1 MADDE
6 KGTSSWYRVPT
17 WSGNPMEWRAFKKE
31 MNWWMASLDVES
43 CKKYNVAARWALRQ
57 YGVVRARC
65 EEFEPDELLGTEA
78 VTMPDGASGDEAVVT
93 PAAPFAGLKKLMRA
107 LEESVGKTQLDRRG
121 ELRSQFYQDMHRA
134 PHERISAF
142 CTRFRILASE
152 LKREGIDLPK
162 SELGWFLKDRLGLD
176 AIRKQLLDTALAG
189 KEEYDAVEAE
199 VLRLFRD
206 LHNSDPL
213 QKRVFEQ
220 KPLLQRFLNSSQQ
233 HGHGGRT
240 SVPSSGSSHAS
251 TFRSFRS
258 ASSNSSAK
266 PGGFSKPFQ
275 PASRQ
280 AMVAEGV
287 EEDEPEEEELLP
299 AADAEP
305 AGPSSLEEVLQA
317 EAEVLASELQQLEDE
332 GAVEPQLLEELEN
345 GVEAAAE
352 SLVTMREAR
361 SRIAEVRK
369 DRGFGKAGTGKG
381 NFKPKLHGNQ
391 ATAKKATTPHHCVRE
406 GHCGGPQGPV
416 QAHGERAQGGPSE
429 EIKRKQFQRN
439 GGRAKRC
446 EAEAQSQSSSSWNA
460 KAWDGHHREA
470 SLREHPGHASSP
482 GQPRRAIPSNAVA
495 SHAACDA
502 HGKPS
507 VSGVLWGAAS
517 TVRSRC
523 DRRANGCKTIDPRGR
538 AQHPDGGG
546 RGPLCGELHE
556 AAWSASRR
564 GHSVERDRWVN
575 PWKIHQELRPGLSQ
589 QISQAWERHERD
601 RRLVSKSAKEV
612 EAAMDFE
619 WESNMMDFMNETFLT
634 TIDLAHPQLRE
645 PLVQEVFTATQRVTL
660 EAQKRGHLTG
670 DPLSLE
676 TGWDFMKALDRR
688 AAYAKVKKEKPYFL
702 VLAYPCGPW
711 SPLQRLNPAADLP
724 EKREA
729 HRDLIR
735 FALSLARLQLRN
747 GRHFILENPLGS
759 ESWTLPEIIKFLEEE
774 EAKLA
779 RFDQCRFNLRSEQGW
794 LHKKATQVATSS
806 ESVHTHLDQVR
817 CTGDHPHQPVIGGS
831 KITARA
837 GHYPGQLAK
846 TLVKAMEEEFER
858 QFAVQPKEALAMEDG
873 GGEEEEEP
881 MAPGVDVPSS
891 SEDGQPDG
899 LEKVAISPAV
909 KQAVKR
915 LHENTGHRSNKRLAR
930 ALSLTGAPPEVI
942 RAARL
947 HKCSVCQE
955 MRAPKASR
963 PASLPTPKDVSDQ
976 LAEVLPDKSSKSVT
990 TFLKKRWFPI
1000 FGTPRVLIADQGR
1013 EFVSWEFEQLCA
1025 ENSIL
1030 LWHCAVQA
1038 PWQNGLCERGGGVIK
1053 AILNSIIKSQSVMGK
1068 DDMDLALQEAITAYN
1083 GDVNELGVSP
1093 AQAAMGRQPRIQGDV
1108 LGDFGQRVGLVDSRP
1123 SQARQVAMRETA
1135 RVAMARLHFS
1145 RGLRKAL
1152 LSRSRN
1158 TTVTQ
1163 PLEPGSI
1170 VYYFRQTKYNNKAS
1184 QSKEKLSLR
1193 RWHGPA
1199 LLVANEG
1206 TTNCFLSHKGQLT
1219 KCAREH
1225 VRLASTME
1233 EIAAET
1239 WRDAIDEVV
1248 EAAMHDQARRQQQQ
1262 VSAPDHA
1269 DEAAPEAAQPDPA
1282 ILEAPAQP
1290 QQQAPPAPADLPP
1303 VGPQEFAQA
1312 IRPADDAGTAVP
1324 TMASS
1329 VPQSVASSRRPMR
1342 SRSPVPDAVLRAGL
1356 MRSPTTAP
1364 VAIAPATTAAPK
1376 TPSAPATPRL
1386 SRAVERA
1393 QELTSEPLA
1402 GKREAEMTLDELAR
1416 TLPSRSSASAS
1427 TSGPAK
1433 PHDALVL
1440 SREEVEEVQTA
1451 LQQDDLHPLRR
1462 LFLEAATEEANP
1474 MGFEFEDRGT
1484 WKGSWPLP
1492 SRSQLRAMKAVGAML
1507 PRGEQE
1513 AMAVQ
1518 TARKEYK
1525 WRDMTPEAK
1534 AEFREAAWKGWQTWV
1549 DNDAVEVL
1557 RPEEAKRVR
1566 ENLRQTNKSHLILRP
1581 RYVYTDKND
1590 GLRTEERQLPLKAS
1604 ARLVVPGYKDVSA
1617 YEVRKDAPTASRT
1630 SVHLLLVFTA
1640 SKGWHLLSADVK
1652 AALISQRWYL
1662 RLHKSLEALGWKR
1675 SSIDSALWMLCS
1687 PTGECEGMI
1696 CSHVDDLLFGGN
1708 DRAKELLLKLGE
1720 ELGYGSLEEKCF
1732 HYCGKL
1738 IKQHDDGSISISMEE
1753 YHSNLKPLVI
1763 GEGRRKTP
1771 EASLT
1776 PAEHKQLRALL
1787 GSLQWLVAQVRFDQG
1802 FQLCTLQ
1809 GESPTIGTMIRAN
1822 ALLRRFKQTPKFAL
1836 WFRPMNVDG
1845 CGLMGV
1851 SDASL
1856 CNVQR
1861 SGAAGED
1868 PMLKVYSQ
1876 SAYIILIADKELMA
1890 GRPGK
1895 FAVLDA
1901 RSHRLTRV
1909 CRSTYAAELLGV
1921 EECFDVGIYLRG
1933 CVAEAF
1939 GYPMDGRD
1947 VTASLSQ
1954 VPLTVVTDA
1963 KDVYDKGCSDTPSY
1977 GSQKSL
1983 AFTVS
1988 WLRSIL
1994 RQPSTNLRWTATQNM
2009 IVDAMTKDM
2018 DVTHLHQIL
2027 EKGEWCVKFNQDF
2040 VKQTAKAPKNKAV
2053 AEDVKVGKPMSP
2065 EDPLL
2070 SRLTTLSESPGW
2082 HLTDGVV
2089 VHVARNARAFRTPKP
2104 RHDPDEYSIR
2114 SSYGRFDLKD
2124 GRSEWRQ
2131 LECNVSYVDLPY
2143 SCSGLIGQT
2152 ASVLVTFF
2160 RMPSHFNKRNGS
2172 TVEDGISHG

>member
-1 MADDE
+1 M
-6 KGTSSWYRVPT
+6 
-17 WSGNPMEWRAFKKE
+17 
-31 MNWWMASLDVES
+31 
-43 CKKYNVAARWALRQ
+43 Q
-57 YGVVRARC
+57 
-65 EEFEPDELLGTEA
+65 FE
-78 VTMPDGASGDEAVVT
+78 
-93 PAAPFAGLKKLMRA
+93 
-107 LEESVGKTQLDRRG
+107 
-121 ELRSQFYQDMHRA
+121 
-134 PHERISAF
+134 
-142 CTRFRILASE
+142 
-152 LKREGIDLPK
+152 
-162 SELGWFLKDRLGLD
+162 
-176 AIRKQLLDTALAG
+176 KQLLDTALAG
-189 KEEYDAVEAE
+189 KEDYDAVEAE

-258 ASSNSSAK
+258 ASSNSSTK

-299 AADAEP
+299 ADDAEQ

-391 ATAKKATTPHHCVRE
+391 ATAKKATTKCWDCGEPGHWGGDPQCRRPGAGLFKPKGKGTSNAPAEHVKVAEALNTEHAIEVVDNVANPDDAHEVMVCSSRQLSLPEVLDYVNESNAAQTQVLSLDKRMIGALDSACNRTCSGSVWLNHYVKSLEKAPKEIQNLIKASPEREVFRFGNGGCKTSFMRYRLPMMVGSSLLTVWVSVVDVPSLGLLLGRDFLDAVGAVLSFSRKMLRADLLDGSLVPLRQIAAGHFALRLAPPTWTLPGALRWRRTGQDGVVEVQVSSEEWLKRKLSAHAIHAKPEHEHLVTEQGVQAADLVHSGLIVQPVDDAASQLLARPAQAMCSSMSSRSTTTSSPASPTASSPADRAPIVNGARKPRQCVKGDSHALGKNVAAPHKPRGMARSWHALMVAAAAATTVLAGAISQCDHHRPVAFAKRADGQQSSVATSIMAETLDSESSQERQLYHGQHDRAERFPKPPRTQADVLGRPSADGHDGSAASQRSRSCDAKGRSSRSSSTSQEDRRARPEDRSDQTADRAKRWSPNSQGRSTSTCSSTPHHGVRE

-416 QAHGERAQGGPSE
+416 QALGERAQGGPSE

-439 GGRAKRC
+439 GCRAQSC
-446 EAEAQSQSSSSWNA
+446 GAEAQSQSSSSWNA
-460 KAWDGHHREA
+460 KAWDGHHRKA
-470 SLREHPGHASSP
+470 SLREHPGHASNP

-507 VSGVLWGAAS
+507 VSSGPWGDAS
-517 TVRSRC
+517 TIRSRC
-523 DRRANGCKTIDPRGR
+523 RRADGRTTIDPRGGAR
-538 AQHPDGGG
+538 HSIVGGG
-546 RGPLCGELHE
+546 GPLCGELHE

-601 RRLVSKSAKEV
+601 RRLVSRSAKEV

-619 WESNMMDFMNETFLT
+619 WESNMMDFMNETFVT

-645 PLVQEVFTATQRVTL
+645 PLVQEIFTATQRVTL

-676 TGWDFMKALDRR
+676 SGWDFMKALDRR
-688 AAYAKVKKEKPYFL
+688 AAYAKVKREKPFFL

-729 HRDLIR
+729 HRELIR

-759 ESWTLPEIIKFLEEE
+759 ESWNLPEIIKFLEEE

-794 LHKKATQVATSS
+794 LHRKATQVATSS
-806 ESVHTHLDQVR
+806 ESVHSHLDQVR

-858 QFAVQPKEALAMEDG
+858 QFAAQPKEALAMEDG
-873 GGEEEEEP
+873 GGEVSGEEEEEP

-930 ALSLTGAPPEVI
+930 ALTLTGAPPEVI

-963 PASLPTPKDVSDQ
+963 PASLPTPKDVSDQVHIDIFEGYDLAEQRFYIVHAIDHCSRFQ

-1025 ENSIL
+1025 ENSVL

-1038 PWQNGLCERGGGVIK
+1038 PWQNGLCERGGGIIK

-1108 LGDFGQRVGLVDSRP
+1108 LGDFGQRVAEHGLVDSRL
-1123 SQARQVAMRETA
+1123 SLARQVAMRETA

-1170 VYYFRQTKYNNKAS
+1170 VYYFRQTKYNNKTS
-1184 QSKEKLSLR
+1184 GSKKKLSLR

-1233 EIAAET
+1233 QIAAET

-1262 VSAPDHA
+1262 PSAPEHA
-1269 DEAAPEAAQPDPA
+1269 DEAVPEAAQADPA

-1290 QQQAPPAPADLPP
+1290 QQQANPAPADLPP
-1303 VGPQEFAQA
+1303 VGPQEFVQA
-1312 IRPADDAGTAVP
+1312 IRPADDVGPAVSA
-1324 TMASS
+1324 MASS

-1356 MRSPTTAP
+1356 MKSPTTAP
-1364 VAIAPATTAAPK
+1364 VAFSPATPVAAATTAAPK

-1386 SRAVERA
+1386 SRAMERA
-1393 QELTSEPLA
+1393 QDLTAEPLA

-1433 PHDALVL
+1433 SHDALVL
-1440 SREEVEEVQTA
+1440 SREEVEEVQAA

-1474 MGFEFEDRGT
+1474 MDFEFEDRGT

-1557 RPEEAKRVR
+1557 RPEEAKRIR

-1630 SVHLLLVFTA
+1630 SVHLLLVFFTA

-1652 AALISQRWYL
+1652 AAFLKGELFLDGERILYIENLGTNDPTEPRLPLGAGGLARLRKGIFGLSDSPRRWYL

-1675 SSIDSALWMLCS
+1675 SSIDSALWMLWS

-1696 CSHVDDLLFGGN
+1696 CSHVDDLL
-1708 DRAKELLLKLGE
+1708 
-1720 ELGYGSLEEKCF
+1720 
-1732 HYCGKL
+1732 
-1738 IKQHDDGSISISMEE
+1738 
-1753 YHSNLKPLVI
+1753 
-1763 GEGRRKTP
+1763 
-1771 EASLT
+1771 
-1776 PAEHKQLRALL
+1776 
-1787 GSLQWLVAQVRFDQG
+1787 LVA
-1802 FQLCTLQ
+1802 TT
-1809 GESPTIGTMIRAN
+1809 E
-1822 ALLRRFKQTPKFAL
+1822 
-1836 WFRPMNVDG
+1836 
-1845 CGLMGV
+1845 
-1851 SDASL
+1851 
-1856 CNVQR
+1856 
-1861 SGAAGED
+1861 
-1868 PMLKVYSQ
+1868 
-1876 SAYIILIADKELMA
+1876 
-1890 GRPGK
+1890 
-1895 FAVLDA
+1895 
-1901 RSHRLTRV
+1901 
-1909 CRSTYAAELLGV
+1909 
-1921 EECFDVGIYLRG
+1921 
-1933 CVAEAF
+1933 
-1939 GYPMDGRD
+1939 
-1947 VTASLSQ
+1947 
-1954 VPLTVVTDA
+1954 
-1963 KDVYDKGCSDTPSY
+1963 
-1977 GSQKSL
+1977 QKN
-1983 AFTVS
+1983 F
-1988 WLRSIL
+1988 
-1994 RQPSTNLRWTATQNM
+1994 
-2009 IVDAMTKDM
+2009 
-2018 DVTHLHQIL
+2018 
-2027 EKGEWCVKFNQDF
+2027 C
-2040 VKQTAKAPKNKAV
+2040 
-2053 AEDVKVGKPMSP
+2053 
-2065 EDPLL
+2065 
-2070 SRLTTLSESPGW
+2070 
-2082 HLTDGVV
+2082 
-2089 VHVARNARAFRTPKP
+2089 
-2104 RHDPDEYSIR
+2104 
-2114 SSYGRFDLKD
+2114 
-2124 GRSEWRQ
+2124 
-2131 LECNVSYVDLPY
+2131 
-2143 SCSGLIGQT
+2143 
-2152 ASVLVTFF
+2152 
-2160 RMPSHFNKRNGS
+2160 
-2172 TVEDGISHG
+2172 